1 MPVKVLAKKKT
12 LFIASLCLIA
22 LFDYALAETI
32 PTPPKRPNFSN
43 HSSYIIPVPS
53 KKPIVKPA
61 ETEKDKKASSEP
73 RLISFA
79 LKSDQ
84 IDLDPSL
91 EQFLLD
97 HVVKLSQNN
106 PTLNIEIQAYAT
118 PEDEQEHSDMRR
130 SLARGLEVR
139 RFLLSKNI
147 SPTRLTLSA
156 MGQDKSNK
164 SDNRIDLLFTVPE

>member
-1 MPVKVLAKKKT
+1 MKQNT
-12 LFIASLCLIA
+12 LFITLLCLITS
-22 LFDYALAETI
+22 FDYALAEAI
-32 PTPPKRPNFSN
+32 PIPPKRPDFSN
-43 HSSYIIPVPS
+43 HPSYIIPVPP
-53 KKPIVKPA
+53 KKPIVKPS
-61 ETEKDKKASSEP
+61 ETPKNKKASSEA

-91 EQFLLD
+91 KQFLLD

-118 PEDEQEHSDMRR
+118 PEDEQEYSDMRR

-147 SPTRLTLSA
+147 SPSRLTLSA

-164 SDNRIDLLFTVPE
+164 SDNRIDLLFTAPE

>member
-1 MPVKVLAKKKT
+1 MKKNN
-12 LFIASLCLIA
+12 LFITLLCLITP
-22 LFDYALAETI
+22 FDYVLAETI
-32 PTPPKRPNFSN
+32 PIPPKRPNFLN
-43 HSSYIIPVPS
+43 HSSYIIPIPT
-53 KKPIVKPA
+53 KKPAIKSTLA
-61 ETEKDKKASSEP
+61 LKDKTEP

-97 HVVKLSQNN
+97 HVVKPSQNN

-139 RFLLSKNI
+139 RFLLSKNL

>member
-1 MPVKVLAKKKT
+1 MKKNT
-12 LFIASLCLIA
+12 LFITLLCLITP
-22 LFDYALAETI
+22 FDHVLAEAI
-32 PTPPKRPNFSN
+32 PIPPKRPDFSS
-43 HSSYIIPVPS
+43 HPSYIIPVPS
-53 KKPIVKPA
+53 RKPIVKPA
-61 ETEKDKKASSEP
+61 ETPKDKKVSSEA

-139 RFLLSKNI
+139 RFLLSNDI
-147 SPTRLTLSA
+147 SPSRLTLSA

-164 SDNRIDLLFTVPE
+164 SDNRIDLLFTVP